1 MVKKTRTF
9 WLGAFL
15 VGGTIIAMATLI
27 WLGAWNW
34 FQATDLYATY
44 FDTSVQGLNPDADVK
59 FRGVKVGRVKEIRL
73 APDGELVE
81 VVMSLEAG
89 VRVSE
94 SLRAKVELAGITG
107 MKYVALDKVDGE
119 KLLMHPDLNFTSRYP
134 VIPSYPGGFEE
145 IGQALKD
152 IYSKIIEIDTGG
164 ISVRL
169 KKLLDSAAVSAD
181 YANRLLRD
189 PDFTGWARSVNRTA
203 QEVDAA
209 VRQLDFAAY
218 DAEIRRTLAEF
229 RQGAENFNQFTFALG
244 RQASGM
250 DLDSLA
256 RNLNT
261 MVTTTSDVLARLN
274 YQSNQ
279 ILVGVNHTMESLT
292 QVIYQLNEL
301 MEVLESYP
309 SNFLYTAPP
318 PKEK

>member
-1 MVKKTRTF
+1 M
-9 WLGAFL
+9 
-15 VGGTIIAMATLI
+15 VGGMIIALVALI
-27 WLGAWNW
+27 WLGAKNW
-34 FQATDLYATY
+34 FQEMTPYATY

-59 FRGVKVGRVKEIRL
+59 FRGVKVGRVKEIRV
-73 APDGELVE
+73 APDGELIE
-81 VVMSLEAG
+81 VVMSLESG
-89 VRVSE
+89 LRVSD

-119 KLLMHPDLNFTSRYP
+119 KLLMHPDLNFTPRYP

-152 IYSKIIEIDTGG
+152 IYNKIIEIDTGG

-169 KKLLDSAAVSAD
+169 KKLLDSAAVSAE
-181 YANRLLRD
+181 YANRLLQD
-189 PDFTGWARSVNRTA
+189 PDFTGWAQSVNRTA
-203 QEVDAA
+203 QDVDAA
-209 VRQLDFAAY
+209 IQQLDFAFY

-250 DLDSLA
+250 ELDSLA

-261 MVTTTSDVLARLN
+261 LVITSADILVRLN

-292 QVIYQLNEL
+292 QVIFQLNEL

-318 PKEK
+318 PREK